1 MNDSTDA
8 IVLYQ
13 QEYKEKDALLYVL
26 TPGKGF
32 ITFLARGLQKLDSKN
47 SYACMPFSVSQLT
60 YDEKENSDFQ
70 LLHSAS
76 LIESNRKIRED
87 LVKTA
92 VASVMSELAL
102 KLLRDGLDEETA
114 AYLYHLIQFSLDQLR
129 VSDQYQCALGFYL
142 ARVLDLIGIGPMV
155 DGCTSCGNE
164 KVNSISLNEGGFLCP
179 ECRIKLNSPVYSP
192 DILKQFRLINKA
204 KEENYPQLEK
214 FGINQD
220 EVLILMNGF
229 LVEYAGITLKSWAFL
244 EKCTIIK

>member
-8 IVLYQ
+8 IILYQ

-26 TPGKGF
+26 TREKGF
-32 ITFLARGLQKLDSKN
+32 ITFLARGIQKLDSKN
-47 SYACMPFSVSQLT
+47 SYACMPFSISQLT

-70 LLHSAS
+70 LLHAAS

-92 VASVMSELAL
+92 VASVMSELSL

-114 AYLYHLIQFSLDQLR
+114 TYLYRLLRFSMDHLR
-129 VSDQYQCALGFYL
+129 ESDQYQCALGFYL
-142 ARVLDLIGIGPMV
+142 ARILDMIGISPMV
-155 DGCTSCGNE
+155 DACTSCGKE
-164 KVNSISLNEGGFLCP
+164 KVNSISLSEGGFLCP
-179 ECRIKLNSPVYSP
+179 ECRIKLSAPLYSP
-192 DILKQFRLINKA
+192 DILKEFRLINKA
-204 KEENYPQLEK
+204 KEENYSQLEK
-214 FGINQD
+214 YGVKHD
-220 EVLILMNGF
+220 EVLVLMNSF